1 MHNSWLNRNDQTDPK
16 QSLEGPSHISTTDL
30 SRPSAD
36 LVDEKPAQRAT
47 TTALST
53 PHDAVLAEL
62 YGRATAADM
71 PTNET
76 LATENPPLGRGRLNN
91 PHRVG
96 STLSESSTTSEPLF
110 DPFTGALIGD
120 LLPGDT
126 EQDRGAENGDDLWTH
141 LSKILRLQSDI
152 AEMHVQMEG
161 IGLKKPGVAPD
172 KSKGEGIH
180 SRPSAG
186 GAREWGE
193 NAADERVDE
202 DADEEAENNRK
213 REEEFSKL
221 NDKFTG
227 RKDAIDGIMKNV
239 KVTLTAL
246 GRHPAHSWC
255 LLIAGRTL
263 IGPNYLPW
271 PSHTHYQFQ
280 E

>member
-1 MHNSWLNRNDQTDPK
+1 MHTSWLNRNDQTDPK
-16 QSLEGPSHISTTDL
+16 QSLDEPSHTSTIDL

-36 LVDEKPAQRAT
+36 LVDEKPAQRAAT
-47 TTALST
+47 TTLPT
-53 PHDAVLAEL
+53 PHDALLAEL
-62 YGRATAADM
+62 HGRATAADM

-76 LATENPPLGRGRLNN
+76 LATENQPLSRLNN

-96 STLSESSTTSEPLF
+96 STLSELSSTSEPLF

-120 LLPGDT
+120 LLPGDG
-126 EQDRGAENGDDLWTH
+126 EQDRGAENEDLWTH

-161 IGLKKPGVAPD
+161 IGLKKPGVAPG

-180 SRPSAG
+180 GRPSADG
-186 GAREWGE
+186 TREWGE

-202 DADEEAENNRK
+202 DADEEAENKRK
-213 REEEFSKL
+213 REEEFAGL

-239 KVTLTAL
+239 KVTLAAL
-246 GRHPAHSWC
+246 GRHPAYSRRF
-255 LLIAGRTL
+255 LIAGRTL
-263 IGPNYLPW
+263 IGSNYLPW
-271 PSHTHYQFQ
+271 PSHTHY
-280 E
+280 